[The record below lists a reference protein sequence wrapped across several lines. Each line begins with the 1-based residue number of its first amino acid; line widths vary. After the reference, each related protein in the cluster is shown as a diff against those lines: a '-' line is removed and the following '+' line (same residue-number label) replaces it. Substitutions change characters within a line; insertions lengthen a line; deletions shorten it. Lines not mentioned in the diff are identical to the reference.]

1 MRFSDCIYRS
11 GSFICAAK
19 ANKLHRCVMAGTT
32 KLSRPRCPDGACG
45 FVGAASSGPCC
56 GRANEIILICH
67 NFSRL
72 SLSSRME
79 DLERFRQRWEP
90 DEHWAMRR
98 EFILRH
104 QNRFPENRLLCL
116 AQTFVNMELLGC
128 VYPAAVAEFVR
139 ELAKE
144 VARPKRPKLP
154 PVAPVAFVRAS
165 AAPSNEPP
173 SEATTQSY
181 NATPMRPQFVGGFAN
196 RAGLGCESRKR
207 AASPIDLPDA
217 GGVAKVS
224 RKFASLP
231 PGEATSARSD
241 ATTAAA
247 DPEDPTQLPK
257 FEAAAQLIRDGAIT
271 GANILDKMQQV
282 FSKCGFSLGVQF
294 EERPAQKQSP
304 AMFECVVCSGSE
316 TLGKASATNKKEA
329 KRLAYQ
335 LVWDKFARTQRRPET
350 PPSAAAPPKFEP
362 IINAGVRASPI
373 ISPKSYCFPK
383 SSADDDRILDLQKL
397 VVVEAFNP
405 DDVITTLCRTACA
418 NRLRGSFE
426 IESSASGFVCTY
438 MLGYHEIKRAVGD
451 TKPEA
456 KLKAASASVAYLQ
469 SVAPTLRYKQKV
481 DGCGP
486 ELTKNT
492 LQGPGRGNS
501 LKKITSENIG
511 HKLLKMMGWSGGGI
525 GKEGV
530 GIVDPVM
537 LKETSGRQGLG
548 FSGSAGQ
555 MGKNFKT
562 KVHQMLKEFSDTVVL
577 QDLVFSPEF
586 DNEER
591 KFMHSVARKYGLKS
605 VSIDGPEGR
614 FLTVRHKLSVHE
626 LVDRILA
633 SGPTEKYEVI
643 MPRQTNSDE
652 S

>member
-1 MRFSDCIYRS
+1 MPAQR
-11 GSFICAAK
+11 
-19 ANKLHRCVMAGTT
+19 
-32 KLSRPRCPDGACG
+32 
-45 FVGAASSGPCC
+45 
-56 GRANEIILICH
+56 
-67 NFSRL
+67 
-72 SLSSRME
+72 
-79 DLERFRQRWEP
+79 DL
-90 DEHWAMRR
+90 
-98 EFILRH
+98 
-104 QNRFPENRLLCL
+104 RFPENRLLCL

-128 VYPAAVAEFVR
+128 VYPAAVADLVR
-139 ELAKE
+139 ELAKD
-144 VARPKRPKLP
+144 VAKPKRPKVP

-165 AAPSNEPP
+165 ATTSNESP
-173 SEATTQSY
+173 SESTAQSY
-181 NATPMRPQFVGGFAN
+181 NAAPVRPQFVSGFAN

-207 AASPIDLPDA
+207 AANPIDSPDA
-217 GGVAKVS
+217 DGVAVS
-224 RKFASLP
+224 RKFANVP
-231 PGEATSARSD
+231 PGEASSARSG
-241 ATTAAA
+241 APAAVA
-247 DPEDPTQLPK
+247 DPDDPTQLPK
-257 FEAAAQLIRDGAIT
+257 FEAAAKLIRDDAIT

-282 FSKCGFSLGVQF
+282 FSKCGFSLSVQF

-304 AMFECVVCSGSE
+304 AMFECIVCTEGE

-350 PPSAAAPPKFEP
+350 PHRAPTPLKCEP
-362 IINAGVRASPI
+362 ISNAGDQASPE
-373 ISPKSYCFPK
+373 SNCVLQNY
-383 SSADDDRILDLQKL
+383 AGDDSILDLEKL

-405 DDVITTLCRTACA
+405 SDVMTTLSRTACA
-418 NRLRGSFE
+418 NRLRGTFE
-426 IESSASGFVCTY
+426 VETTASGFVCTY
-438 MLGYHEIKRAVGD
+438 MLGYREIKRAVGD
-451 TKPEA
+451 TKAEA
-456 KLKAASASVAYLQ
+456 KLKAASASLAYLQ
-469 SVAPTLRYKQKV
+469 SVAPMLRYKRQV

-492 LQGPGRGNS
+492 LQGPDRGNS

-548 FSGSAGQ
+548 FSGSSGQ
-555 MGKNFKT
+555 ISKNFKT
-562 KVHQMLKEFSDTVVL
+562 KVHQMLREFSDTVVL

-633 SGPTEKYEVI
+633 SGPTDKYEVV
-643 MPRQTNSDE
+643 MPGQTDSDVKN
-652 S
+652 